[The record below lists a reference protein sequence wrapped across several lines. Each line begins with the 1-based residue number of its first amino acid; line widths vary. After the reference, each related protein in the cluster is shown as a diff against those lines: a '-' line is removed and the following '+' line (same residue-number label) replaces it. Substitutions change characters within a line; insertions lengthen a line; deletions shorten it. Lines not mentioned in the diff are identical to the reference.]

1 MFHILG
7 FLLFFILI
15 ILIIGFALLAKI
27 ARSIFGFG
35 RKMTNHTTTSETQSQ
50 NSAYSEDSQNQPRA
64 SQKKKKIFDKDEG
77 EYVDFEEINE

>member
-27 ARSIFGFG
+27 ARSIFEF
-35 RKMTNHTTTSETQSQ
+35 
-50 NSAYSEDSQNQPRA
+50 
-64 SQKKKKIFDKDEG
+64 
-77 EYVDFEEINE
+77 